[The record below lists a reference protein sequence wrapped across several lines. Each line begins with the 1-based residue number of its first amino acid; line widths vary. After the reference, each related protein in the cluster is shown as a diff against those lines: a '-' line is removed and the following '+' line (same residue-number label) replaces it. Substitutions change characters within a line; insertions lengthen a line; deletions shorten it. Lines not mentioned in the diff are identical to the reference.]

1 MEQLR
6 QLALSNNTTGASIY
20 DLGNIVAGESVA
32 EIKGVMKSAERKTD
46 QIKTQEQQHQQ
57 KMQEEQIQAQQQD
70 KQSERDYETQEAEKE
85 RRKDILVAEIR
96 ASGYGSM
103 VDINENK
110 VSDFQDSMSNI
121 RETDQYQQDMSL
133 QREKENNKSNTN
145 REKMILER
153 EKLQTERDVA
163 DKNLQIARENKNQYD
178 TKSKKDDKKK

>member
-1 MEQLR
+1 
-6 QLALSNNTTGASIY
+6 
-20 DLGNIVAGESVA
+20 
-32 EIKGVMKSAERKTD
+32 
-46 QIKTQEQQHQQ
+46 
-57 KMQEEQIQAQQQD
+57 
-70 KQSERDYETQEAEKE
+70 
-85 RRKDILVAEIR
+85 
-96 ASGYGSM
+96 M

-110 VSDFQDSMSNI
+110 VSDFQDSMSDI

-133 QREKENNKSNTN
+133 QREKENNKSNAN